1 MTKKI
6 YKDLVIYFARYD
18 YGKLIKMLSLHYHI
32 IMNLFKRL
40 KSMTRKSLK
49 DWRIWQEKYLI
60 VDNCARQDQN
70 DNRYRKI
77 WWY

>member
-32 IMNLFKRL
+32 IMNQFKRL

-49 DWRIWQEKYLI
+49 D
-60 VDNCARQDQN
+60 
-70 DNRYRKI
+70 
-77 WWY
+77 